1 MRMESVKAILLL
13 IAVIAHT
20 YCDEEPSPAAEK
32 DSWNLDSE
40 KWQENLPEDTN
51 LIQQFARLVKRAKI
65 DKFYGLMGKR
75 SSGPTQAGIVGRK
88 RQKGEMFVGL
98 MGRRSSSAET
108 APEWERI
115 QYYGRRRK

>member
-1 MRMESVKAILLL
+1 MESVKAILVL
-13 IAVIAHT
+13 IVVFAQA
-20 YCDEEPSPAAEK
+20 YCDEEPSLAA
-32 DSWNLDSE
+32 DGGSWNLDSE
-40 KWQENLPEDTN
+40 NWQDNLPEDNN
-51 LIQQFARLVKRAKI
+51 LIQQFARLVKRAKF

-108 APEWERI
+108 PSEWEKT
-115 QYYGRRRK
+115 QHHGRRRK